1 MDGVLFSDKRIQIL
15 LTSEEYLSL
24 FFSILM
30 IGLILYKIYKYEKS
44 RTEFNLSDIK
54 AKTKWLKQALIIG
67 ILTCISWIFVI
78 KDNIARFEEDL
89 STYYPLWII
98 ISILVY
104 WIVYKGIIETRIL
117 NQRFD
122 IRNNTIKSIPNIKKP
137 LPINDDL
144 FLEIEHTIINKKLFL
159 NPNLS
164 LELIAEKFDISV
176 SHLSRVINKNSSQ
189 SFTDFI
195 NRLRIDESKKMLINP
210 DYKNYTIEAIG
221 YESGFNSKS
230 NFYTAFKKETQ
241 KTPSAY
247 RSGK

>member
-1 MDGVLFSDKRIQIL
+1 
-15 LTSEEYLSL
+15 
-24 FFSILM
+24 M
-30 IGLILYKIYKYEKS
+30 IILILYKIFNYEKS

-67 ILTCISWIFVI
+67 VLTCISWVFVI

-98 ISILVY
+98 ISVLVY

-122 IRNNTIKSIPNIKKP
+122 IRTHTIKSIPTTKKP
-137 LPINDDL
+137 LSVNDDL
-144 FLEIEHTIINKKLFL
+144 FLEIENTIVNEKLFL

-176 SHLSRVINKNSSQ
+176 SHLSRVINKNSNH

-195 NRLRIDESKKMLINP
+195 NRLRINESKEMLINP
-210 DYKNYTIEAIG
+210 EYKNYTIEAIG